1 MHLINFSHSINFSN
15 ISTFV
20 SNHIAINHSALTTR
34 VAAAFLAVVVV
45 EAALSLIGNGIDAI
59 RRPASQLDQKEKD
72 DRNYDISANLGSVFF
87 YSMCAANI
95 IPGSAKAALG
105 IFTVYSLYRYT
116 AVKETQN
123 GNLDGHDISIRRPL
137 YYTSEAIGRVGHGV
151 FDMLRNFTWHPVWL
165 GVIFMGVAI
174 SVYVKTKG

>member
-1 MHLINFSHSINFSN
+1 MNSVNFSN
-15 ISTFV
+15 FSAFV
-20 SNHIAINHSALTTR
+20 GNHIAKNHNALTTK
-34 VAAAFLAVVVV
+34 AAAVFLAVVAV

-59 RRPASQLDQKEKD
+59 RRPASQLNQEDKD
-72 DRNYDISANLGSVFF
+72 NRNYDISANLGSVLF

-95 IPGSAKAALG
+95 IPGSAKAAVA
-105 IFTVYSLYRYT
+105 IFTIYSLYRYT
-116 AVKETQN
+116 AVKEIQN
-123 GNLDGHDISIRRPL
+123 GNINAHDISIRRPL